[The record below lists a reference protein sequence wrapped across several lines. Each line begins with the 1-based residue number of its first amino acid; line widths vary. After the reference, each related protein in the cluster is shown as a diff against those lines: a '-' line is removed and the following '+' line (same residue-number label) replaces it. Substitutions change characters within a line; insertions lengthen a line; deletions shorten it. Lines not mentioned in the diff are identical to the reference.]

1 MYLRKENM
9 RDIIRQLL
17 KIDTDKSNSIYLNEI
32 ALLMEEI
39 ERLKIEIKSL
49 NDIIET
55 NVRIK
60 KR

>member
-1 MYLRKENM
+1 M